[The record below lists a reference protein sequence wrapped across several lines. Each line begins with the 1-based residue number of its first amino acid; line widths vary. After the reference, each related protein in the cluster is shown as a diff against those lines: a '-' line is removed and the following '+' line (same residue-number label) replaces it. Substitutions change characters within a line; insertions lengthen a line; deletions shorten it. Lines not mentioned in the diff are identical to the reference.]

1 MKRLE
6 PIIAII
12 ALIVAVLVGFGVYHL
27 VYVAPK
33 QTLSLEKCPPVPEM
47 KEVMVA
53 SKMINTGDPI
63 SQAITYEQWPVSSL
77 RGQMY
82 LKDQITPEQI
92 KSLIARRV
100 ISSGEPISKN
110 SVVDRKEHGVLSA
123 LLKEGMR
130 AVSIALDQNAGMS
143 GLLNP
148 GDIVDVILALNPTG
162 KEKDDEEMNKTI
174 LCGVR
179 VLALDQQLSSTLD
192 AVNKKLTEVAQ
203 MPKSVTL
210 EVTPRQ
216 ASSLASAVKLGSLSL
231 SLHSTND
238 GKNTCVES
246 SLRAVDQIKIIRG
259 DGTQNT
265 SQPKQ

>member
-33 QTLSLEKCPPVPEM
+33 QTVSLDQCPPLPEM

-53 SKMINTGDPI
+53 SGMINTGDPI
-63 SQAITYEQWPVSSL
+63 APSITYEKWPTSSL

-82 LKDQITPEQI
+82 LKNQMTPEQI
-92 KSLIARRV
+92 KSLIARR
-100 ISSGEPISKN
+100 IINSGEPITKN

-123 LLKEGMR
+123 
-130 AVSIALDQNAGMS
+130 
-143 GLLNP
+143 LLNP

-162 KEKDDEEMNKTI
+162 KEKEDEEMNKTI

-179 VLALDQQLSSTLD
+179 VLALDQHLSSSLD
-192 AVNKKLTEVAQ
+192 VVNKKISEVTQ
-203 MPKSVTL
+203 TPKSVTL

-216 ASSLASAVKLGSLSL
+216 ASALASAVKLGSLSL

-238 GKNTCVES
+238 GKNVCVES
-246 SLRAVDQIKIIRG
+246 SLKAVDQIKIIRG